1 MKFFR
6 SRARRTKPSPVS
18 RARALY
24 QDGRYAEAEAEA
36 GAAARSRPHDD
47 ADLTLALNIAALSI
61 GAQGRHAE
69 ALAAYD
75 AALPVFGRTFGADHW
90 PTLKLRSDRAQQLA
104 ALGRHA
110 ECEAEC
116 EAVVRAA
123 ACGTGPEMRLVAA
136 AASNGLVF
144 ALNAQGR
151 HAEAEAL
158 AREALAPLG
167 EPDRLCL
174 VLRLGL
180 ARSLN
185 GQARYEE
192 ALAEAAGADA
202 LQHGLPPEQRGQEAG
217 AVELVAATALLGL
230 GRDAEARDRAVSAHD
245 ACLASFGPTHRR
257 TTEARALLN
266 RCDGA

>member
-1 MKFFR
+1 MAFFR

-24 QDGRYAEAEAEA
+24 QSGRYAEAEAEA
-36 GAAARSRPHDD
+36 SAVVRSRPRDD
-47 ADLTLALNIAALSI
+47 MDVSLALTVAALSI

-75 AALPVFGRTFGADHW
+75 EALPVFGRIYGADHW
-90 PTLKLRSDRAQQLA
+90 QTLKLRSDRAQQLA

-110 ECEAEC
+110 ECEAESA
-116 EAVVRAA
+116 AVVRAA
-123 ACGTGPEMRLVAA
+123 TRGTGPEMRLVAA
-136 AASNGLVF
+136 AASNGVVF

-151 HAEAEAL
+151 HVEAEAL
-158 AREALAPLG
+158 VREALARLR
-167 EPDRLCL
+167 EPDRLLL

-192 ALAEAAGADA
+192 ALAEAAGADE
-202 LQHGLPPEQRGQEAG
+202 LHRGLPPEQRGQEAG
-217 AVELVAATALLGL
+217 AVDLVAATALLGL
-230 GRDAEARDRAVSAHD
+230 GRDAEARVRAATAHD
-245 ACLASFGPTHRR
+245 ACLASFGPAHRR
-257 TTEARALLN
+257 TIEARALLD
-266 RCDGA
+266 RFDGV